1 MVAIKGPSLQS
12 VQLSAEGQGAGCLA
26 VTPNKR
32 WLAVAE
38 RGAGDKG
45 TVTVYDLAI
54 LKKRKVLVPQ
64 QEGAA
69 ARVCPL
75 RHVAPPAHAAP

>member
-1 MVAIKGPSLQS
+1 MVAIKGLSLQS
-12 VQLSAEGQGAGCLA
+12 VQLSAEGRGAGCLA

-38 RGAGDKG
+38 RGTGDKG
-45 TVTVYDLAI
+45 IVTVYDLAI

-69 ARVCPL
+69 ARVPSLC
-75 RHVAPPAHAAP
+75 HIAPPPHAAP